1 MIVAP
6 SLLSANFGHLSRDID
21 RLNEAGCKMLHLD
34 IMDGNFVPNISF
46 GSAIV
51 KTLRPLT
58 KMAFDVH
65 LMISDPLKYLTDF
78 ARAGADYLTFHYE
91 AVDDPYQVI
100 KAIKT
105 LGIKA
110 GISIKP
116 NTPVTVLEPFL
127 PFLDLVLVMSVEP
140 GFGGQTFMMSAVPK
154 IRQLH
159 ALRDQFNF
167 SYLIQVD
174 GGINNQ
180 TVRFVK
186 EAGCD
191 IVVAGTYIFS
201 HVNIKEAL
209 ASLEL

>member
-1 MIVAP
+1 MKSVNYESGESMIVAP
-6 SLLSANFGHLSRDID
+6 SLLSANFAHLSRDID

-116 NTPVTVLEPFL
+116 NLSYGTGTVLAVF
-127 PFLDLVLVMSVEP
+127 
-140 GFGGQTFMMSAVPK
+140 GFGACHERRTG
-154 IRQLH
+154 IR
-159 ALRDQFNF
+159 RSNF
-167 SYLIQVD
+167 HDECCSED
-174 GGINNQ
+174 
-180 TVRFVK
+180 
-186 EAGCD
+186 
-191 IVVAGTYIFS
+191 
-201 HVNIKEAL
+201 
-209 ASLEL
+209 